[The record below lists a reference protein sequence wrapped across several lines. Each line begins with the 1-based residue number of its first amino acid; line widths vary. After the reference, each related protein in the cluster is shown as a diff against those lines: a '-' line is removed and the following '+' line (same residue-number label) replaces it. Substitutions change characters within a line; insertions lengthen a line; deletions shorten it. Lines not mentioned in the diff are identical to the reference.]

1 MGVTTHH
8 IANPGGP
15 DIAAT
20 WFTPKPGRAVQ
31 LTVLI
36 SPATAVPQGYY
47 RAFAEFLAAQ
57 GCEVLCWDWSGIG
70 QSATQAPLHEL
81 SLRAWGQRDLVRII
95 DWAEARASAPLVNV
109 GHSAG
114 GQVFGLAPTNH
125 KVQAMLTVASQ
136 HGYWRHWSKPYQPLM
151 WAIWFGLMPAASRLL
166 GRIPGA
172 LLGGDGLPGPIAQ
185 DWARS
190 CRSPHYFTDDDGKA
204 LHQHF
209 HRWQGALRM
218 ITVADDP
225 LYGPVNGVQA
235 LGRLY
240 RQAQVEHQ
248 LLKPT
253 DWDRV
258 QIGHFGWFRR
268 NAPLQA
274 WHEALQWLQQ
284 QTSSSTHR
292 AVA

>member
-1 MGVTTHH
+1 MGTSTHA
-8 IANPGGP
+8 IPNPGGP

-20 WFTPKPGRAVQ
+20 WFSPKRGRSAR

-36 SPATAVPQGYY
+36 SPATAVPQAYY

-70 QSATQAPLHEL
+70 RSSGDEPGQRL
-81 SLRAWGQRDLVRII
+81 SLRAWGQRDLVHII
-95 DWAEARASAPLVNV
+95 DWAERRASAALVNV

-114 GQVFGLAPTNH
+114 GQVFGLAPNNH

-136 HGYWRHWSKPYQPLM
+136 HGYWRHWSAPYRPLM
-151 WAIWFGLMPAASRLL
+151 WAIWFGLMPAASRIL

-185 DWARS
+185 DWARC
-190 CRSPHYFTDDDGKA
+190 CRSPHYFCDDTGQP

-209 HRWQGALRM
+209 QSWQGALRM

-225 LYGPVNGVQA
+225 LYGPANGVQA

-240 RQAQVEHQ
+240 RNARLEHQ
-248 LLKPT
+248 LLRPA
-253 DWDRV
+253 DWRRP

-268 NAPLQA
+268 SAPLRA
-274 WHEALQWLQQ
+274 WHEALQWLLQ
-284 QTSSSTHR
+284 QTASSTHR